1 MSSFLQE
8 SGQQQQP
15 PRADLVL
22 SLTGFARKK
31 WQAECA
37 ADNPS

>member
-1 MSSFLQE
+1 MSSCS
-8 SGQQQQP
+8 SGKWSSTTVAAP
-15 PRADLVL
+15 DLVL

-37 ADNPS
+37 EDNPS